1 MPKPNPSLTR
11 LVNSIILDEES
22 DLDINNEPKSHFA
35 MYLEAMEEM
44 GVKTTTIDK
53 FISTVR
59 CCVIL
64 LEFILIMRKFSY
76 NTVYKLLDYN
86 YM

>member
-1 MPKPNPSLTR
+1 M
-11 LVNSIILDEES
+11 
-22 DLDINNEPKSHFA
+22 DINNEPKSHFA

-59 CCVIL
+59 YYIICFTNLV
-64 LEFILIMRKFSY
+64 EYEENSVQSVNF
-76 NTVYKLLDYN
+76 
-86 YM
+86 